1 MHVQRREKAVGQPIC
16 SLFIPFSMQLL
27 RYCVG
32 LDISKD
38 TLQVCLS
45 VIDTDGRV
53 VVRGST
59 KMANKAAAFAQ
70 LEHWV
75 SKHRKAD
82 SLPLRYVM
90 ESTGVYHEAVAWHLF
105 QQDQLVC
112 ILLPNKAKH
121 YLKSL
126 GYKSKNDKID
136 AQGLARMGLEQQL
149 TLWKPLSKN
158 IYSLRLLTRQHQ
170 RFQEWKTQCRNQQ
183 HALDY
188 SAIGDAFIT
197 KQNTKLLLVYDQQ
210 LEALEK
216 AIQELIEDDA
226 VLKEQVERLTA
237 IKGLALLSV
246 AVLIAETNGF
256 EGFANRRQLVSYA
269 GYDVIENQSGNRSGK
284 TRISKK
290 GNSRIRRILH
300 LPAFNAVRFGEPA
313 CQSLYERVYQKT
325 NTKMKAYVAVQKK
338 LLLLAYALW
347 RHQTKYDPMHSVQAE
362 TKALLSRKPDQ
373 NDKKIVP
380 TSGTTQDQSTVAEL
394 SFG

>member
-1 MHVQRREKAVGQPIC
+1 
-16 SLFIPFSMQLL
+16 MQLL

-38 TLQVCLS
+38 SLQVCLS
-45 VIDTDGRV
+45 VVDIEGRV
-53 VVRGST
+53 VVKGST
-59 KMANKAAAFAQ
+59 KVANKPTAFVQ
-70 LEHWV
+70 LEQWV
-75 SKHRKAD
+75 SKHRKTD
-82 SLPLRYVM
+82 GLPLRYVM
-90 ESTGVYHEAVAWHLF
+90 ESTGVYHEAIAWHLY
-105 QQDQLVC
+105 QKDQSVC

-188 SAIGDAFIT
+188 SAIGDEFIT
-197 KQNTKLLLVYDQQ
+197 KQNAKLLAVYDQQ
-210 LEALEK
+210 IEALEK
-216 AIQELIEDDA
+216 AIQDLIEGDT
-226 VLKEQVERLTA
+226 VLKAQVERLTA

-256 EGFANRRQLVSYA
+256 ENFVNQRQLVSYA
-269 GYDVIENQSGNRSGK
+269 GYDVVENQSGNRSGK
-284 TRISKK
+284 TARRPGRISKK

-300 LPAFNAVRFGEPA
+300 MPAFNAVRFGEPT
-313 CQSLYERVYQKT
+313 CQALYERVYQRT

-347 RHQTKYDPMHSVQAE
+347 RHQTTYVPAHADQAAKE
-362 TKALLSRKPDQ
+362 NLLTSKLDQ
-373 NDKKIVP
+373 TSKKIAP

>member
-1 MHVQRREKAVGQPIC
+1 
-16 SLFIPFSMQLL
+16 MQLL

-38 TLQVCLS
+38 SLQVCLS
-45 VIDTDGRV
+45 VIDIEGRV
-53 VVRGST
+53 VVKGST
-59 KMANKAAAFAQ
+59 KVANNLAAFVQ

-75 SKHRKAD
+75 SKHRKVA

-90 ESTGVYHEAVAWHLF
+90 ESTGVYHEAVAWYLY
-105 QQDQLVC
+105 QKDQSVC

-121 YLKSL
+121 YLRSL

-149 TLWKPLSKN
+149 TQWKPLSKN

-183 HALDY
+183 HALNY
-188 SAIGDAFIT
+188 SAIGDDFIA
-197 KQNTKLLLVYDQQ
+197 KQNAKLVAVYDQQ
-210 LEALEK
+210 IEALEK
-216 AIQELIEDDA
+216 AIQELIEGDT
-226 VLKEQVERLTA
+226 VLKVQVERLTA
-237 IKGLALLSV
+237 IKGLAQLSV

-256 EGFANRRQLVSYA
+256 ENFASQRQLVSYA
-269 GYDVIENQSGNRSGK
+269 GYDVVENQSGNRSGK

-300 LPAFNAVRFGEPA
+300 LPAFNAVRFGEPT
-313 CQSLYERVYQKT
+313 CQALYERVYRKT

-362 TKALLSRKPDQ
+362 TKKLLTGEPGQ
-373 NDKKIVP
+373 ADKKIVP
-380 TSGTTQDQSTVAEL
+380 TSGTTQDQSTVVEL

>member
-1 MHVQRREKAVGQPIC
+1 MHVQQREKTVGQPTC
-16 SLFIPFSMQLL
+16 SSFIPFRMQPL

-32 LDISKD
+32 LDISKES
-38 TLQVCLS
+38 LQVCLS
-45 VIDTDGRV
+45 VIDTNGRV
-53 VVRGST
+53 VVKGST
-59 KMANKAAAFAQ
+59 KVANKPAAFAQ
-70 LEHWV
+70 LGLWV
-75 SKHRKAD
+75 NKHCKMD

-90 ESTGVYHEAVAWHLF
+90 ESTGVYHEAIAWYLY
-105 QQDQLVC
+105 QKDQAVC

-158 IYSLRLLTRQHQ
+158 LYTLRLLTRQHQ
-170 RFQEWKTQCRNQQ
+170 RFQEWKTQGRNQQ
-183 HALDY
+183 HALEY
-188 SAIGDAFIT
+188 SAIGDDFLT
-197 KQNTKLLLVYDQQ
+197 KQNAKLLAVYDQQ
-210 LEALEK
+210 LEALEQ
-216 AIQELIEDDA
+216 AIQDLILEDA
-226 VLKEQVERLTA
+226 ILKAQVERLTA

-256 EGFANRRQLVSYA
+256 EGFANQRQLVSYA

-300 LPAFNAVRFGEPA
+300 LPAFNAVRFGEPS
-313 CQSLYERVYQKT
+313 CQALYERIYQKT

-347 RHQTKYDPMHSVQAE
+347 RHQTSYEPGHAAQA
-362 TKALLSRKPDQ
+362 K

-380 TSGTTQDQSTVAEL
+380 TSGTTLDQTTLAEL
-394 SFG
+394 SFE